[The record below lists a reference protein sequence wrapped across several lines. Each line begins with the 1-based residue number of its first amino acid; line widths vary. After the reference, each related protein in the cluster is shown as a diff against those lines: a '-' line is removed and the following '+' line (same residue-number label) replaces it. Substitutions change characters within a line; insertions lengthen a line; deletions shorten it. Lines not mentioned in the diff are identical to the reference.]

1 MIYLKLNYFD
11 LLSPDPIYIQNV
23 GGILSPTL
31 RQISSIGIQMYRN
44 YLSFLLMDSKLFE
57 MLISNE
63 DLAGMLETV
72 FNFFIKE
79 NVTYSPQSNCFLVS
93 GDSTPTGFITK
104 EIFPQICDL
113 ICQRNYIKSNRRE
126 DLSQIKNKKALDI
139 MKKLQ
144 KGRKSAAKQSKED
157 KNMELGNILS
167 AVANKSQSLNI
178 LNIWDLTVFQVW
190 DCFARLSSNS
200 IYEIQSMSV
209 AAWGNKDNTF
219 DASAWF
225 KRMDIVD

>member
-1 MIYLKLNYFD
+1 MKLNYFD

-93 GDSTPTGFITK
+93 GDSAPSGFITK

-144 KGRKSAAKQSKED
+144 KGRKLAVKQSKED
-157 KNMELGNILS
+157 KNME
-167 AVANKSQSLNI
+167 
-178 LNIWDLTVFQVW
+178 LTVFQVW

-219 DASAWF
+219 DANAWF